1 MRDQLTWNHRK
12 RTWGVLALAWVATVA
27 CASTPVEPIQPVS
40 QRSAVRTPKKTI
52 AVARFDANG
61 AFLSRYGG
69 TSLGGGLAA
78 QMATELEHSGRFIVV
93 ERAELGSVLQEQEM
107 ALSGLTGAP
116 TSARAGELIGAQLLV
131 RASVTEFSENDGG
144 SGFSIGGPISG
155 SFGSVLGTR
164 TRRGKVAIDVRVIDT
179 TSGRVVASHRV
190 AREIKRTS
198 LGLQGASRGGTSL
211 GYDSFKGTA
220 LGTATREAISEA
232 VAKIGSQLDDVP
244 WNAQVAKVRADQ
256 VYVSAGINANLRG
269 GDRLHVFRVV
279 DRVVDPRTLEVL
291 GLDEQRIGTV
301 TLGSVN
307 DRYSVGVYAGNHQP
321 QIGDIVRYERAA
333 AGSQLSSLRI
343 NDSEALG
350 STRGRNHFELERDHM
365 NAPPSG
371 GVEKGRKS

>member
-1 MRDQLTWNHRK
+1 MRHQLTWNHRK
-12 RTWGVLALAWVATVA
+12 RVWAVVVLAWVATIA
-27 CASTPVEPIQPVS
+27 CASTPAEPIQTVS
-40 QRSAVRTPKKTI
+40 HRSVVRMPKKTI

-116 TSARAGELIGAQLLV
+116 TSARAGQLIGAQLLV
-131 RASVTEFSENDGG
+131 RASVTEFSESDEG

-164 TRRGKVAIDVRVIDT
+164 TRRGTVAIDVRVIDT

-198 LGLQGASRGGTSL
+198 LSLQGTGHGTSL
-211 GYDSFKGTA
+211 GYDTFQRTP

-269 GDRLHVFRVV
+269 GDRLHVYRVV

-291 GLDEQRIGTV
+291 GFDEQRIGTV

-307 DRYSVGVYAGNHQP
+307 DRYSVGIYTGNHQP
-321 QIGDIVRYERAA
+321 QVGDFVRYES
-333 AGSQLSSLRI
+333 GTSINQLSSSKA
-343 NDSEALG
+343 NDSQTLG
-350 STRGRNHFELERDHM
+350 AS
-365 NAPPSG
+365 
-371 GVEKGRKS
+371 